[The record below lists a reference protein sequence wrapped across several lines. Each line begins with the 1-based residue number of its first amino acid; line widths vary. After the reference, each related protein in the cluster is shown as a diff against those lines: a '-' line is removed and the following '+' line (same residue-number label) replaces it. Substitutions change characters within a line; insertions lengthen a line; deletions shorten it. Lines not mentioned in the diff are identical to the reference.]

1 MTTLSSPVLSAER
14 LRAQRNRRRARYAVV
29 LTLLGIAVLALWWIT
44 LMVGETT
51 YSAGEV
57 LRVLRG
63 QTVPGASFTVGDLR
77 LPRATAAVAAGIA
90 FGIGGATF
98 QTLLRNQL
106 ASPDIIGI
114 SAGASAA
121 GVTAITFLHLSQT
134 ATSALALVASLAVAL
149 IIYLTSLKSGFS
161 GTRLILIGIGFA
173 ALLQAWV
180 NYALSQAA
188 AWDLNTATR
197 WITGSLNNMS
207 WERGLPLLVVVAVVA
222 PGMLVLSH
230 ALNLLALTD
239 ELAIGFGL
247 RVNLSRVLLILGAV
261 TLISVATAA
270 TGPIAFLAFMSGPIA
285 RWLVPRG
292 FPVLAP
298 AALVGAV
305 LVLAADLAGQLFFGT
320 RYPVGV
326 ITGVLGAPFL
336 ILVLI
341 RSHR

>member
-1 MTTLSSPVLSAER
+1 
-14 LRAQRNRRRARYAVV
+14 
-29 LTLLGIAVLALWWIT
+29 
-44 LMVGETT
+44 
-51 YSAGEV
+51 
-57 LRVLRG
+57 
-63 QTVPGASFTVGDLR
+63 
-77 LPRATAAVAAGIA
+77 
-90 FGIGGATF
+90 
-98 QTLLRNQL
+98 
-106 ASPDIIGI
+106 
-114 SAGASAA
+114 
-121 GVTAITFLHLSQT
+121 
-134 ATSALALVASLAVAL
+134 
-149 IIYLTSLKSGFS
+149 
-161 GTRLILIGIGFA
+161 
-173 ALLQAWV
+173 
-180 NYALSQAA
+180 
-188 AWDLNTATR
+188 
-197 WITGSLNNMS
+197 MS
-207 WERGLPLLVVVAVVA
+207 WERGLPLLVVVAVVG

-230 ALNLLALTD
+230 VLNLLALND